1 MTKLLIRTLLISL
14 AIVLAWFNPS
24 NGQQLLKDLSKQ
36 IEIPNIKNINSSD
49 THLYV
54 LSESEGLV
62 VFRTQ
67 SDSLHWL
74 YSSTGMQ
81 ERGHILESDIRF
93 AYLYGNN
100 RRLTVVEPTSVLG
113 VYSSTVLP
121 ARPLAAE
128 RIGYRLFLALGEHG
142 LGEISLETP
151 ETVDSGMNR
160 IIENEQIRDLAS
172 DGVNTLYV
180 LKHQNEILIYEAD
193 DDNVNRLSSVAV
205 DRNVERL
212 FLTDDELIGTDSS
225 GNIFLINYDGNTRTV
240 ASVSGS
246 VERLSIWNGRL
257 LVRTQNHELWTG
269 LMNGDLETWK
279 SDERSGN
286 FFAISENIL
295 WVNEFNSLAPVIS
308 SESTASS
315 ASAQTG
321 ESGFRIRPVD
331 DVVLPF
337 PRPLLL
343 PIEFE
348 TDVDVSQISLSYDAP
363 FNNAR
368 IRGKSFY
375 WQPSANQSGR
385 HNVTITATTADGQ
398 SDSINFTI
406 DLRPFNAPPRF
417 SPARPVTV
425 PVDEEFE
432 LQISA
437 VDPDGMD
444 QSLIRYLG
452 VDMPNGASLNES
464 TGMFTWTPT
473 IRQVG
478 EHQFQV
484 IATDQFGAA
493 AAQDFT
499 INVIEIDEG
508 DPIDFDF
515 DEDSD

>member
-1 MTKLLIRTLLISL
+1 MMKLFTRTLLFPLVFVIG
-14 AIVLAWFNPS
+14 FCNPL

-36 IEIPNIKNINSSD
+36 IEVPNIKNLNSSE

-67 SDSLHWL
+67 SDSLQWL

-81 ERGHILESDIRF
+81 ERGHLLESDIRF

-121 ARPLAAE
+121 EQPVAVE
-128 RIGYRLFLALGEHG
+128 RIGYRLFIALGSNG

-151 ETVDSGMNR
+151 ETVDAGMNR
-160 IIENEQIRDLAS
+160 IIENENITDLAG
-172 DGVNTLYV
+172 DDRNTLYV
-180 LKHQNEILIYEAD
+180 LTNQNEILIYEAD
-193 DDNVNRLSSVAV
+193 DDNINRLSNVAV

-212 FLTDDELIGTDSS
+212 FLTDDELIGTDRN
-225 GNIFLINYDGNTRTV
+225 GNIFLINSDGNTRTI

-246 VERLSIWNGRL
+246 VERLSIWNERL
-257 LVRTQNHELWTG
+257 VVRTRNSELWTG
-269 LMNGDLETWK
+269 PMNGDLEAWK
-279 SDERSGN
+279 TDERSGN
-286 FFAISENIL
+286 FFTISEDVL
-295 WVNEFNSLAPVIS
+295 WASEFNSVAPVITVDEA
-308 SESTASS
+308 ESATA
-315 ASAQTG
+315 AREG
-321 ESGFRIRPVD
+321 NGLRIRPIR

-348 TDVDVSQISLSYDAP
+348 SDVDLSQISFSYSAP
-363 FNNAR
+363 FDDAR

-385 HNVTITATTADGQ
+385 HNVTITATSSDGR
-398 SDSINFTI
+398 SDSVSFTI

-417 SPARPVTV
+417 SPTRPVSI
-425 PVDEEFE
+425 PVDEEFG
-432 LQISA
+432 LQITA

-452 VDMPNGASLNES
+452 VDMPDGASLNERN
-464 TGMFTWTPT
+464 GVFTWTPSV
-473 IRQVG
+473 RQVG
-478 EHQFQV
+478 EHKFQV

-493 AAQDFT
+493 ASQEFT

-508 DPIDFDF
+508 DPIEFDF
-515 DEDSD
+515 DENSN